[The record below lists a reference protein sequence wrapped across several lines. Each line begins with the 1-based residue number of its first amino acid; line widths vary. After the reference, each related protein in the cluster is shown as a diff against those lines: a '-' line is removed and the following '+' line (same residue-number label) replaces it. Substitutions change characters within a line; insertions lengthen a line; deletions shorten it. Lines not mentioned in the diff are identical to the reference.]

1 MKFAL
6 IVILSL
12 ALVQHSEAG
21 NKEELEVKE
30 IDREVLAEA
39 NNRRGVGSS
48 AIGFSMEKEKE
59 KKRKAAGLPPSRNPR
74 RPKTDKGS
82 KIGSSGIGFIMEK
95 AREKNA
101 AKSRSNSEIDANN
114 RALKSNKSYKMGVES
129 EKWSPKDMGS
139 KSGFYGRKKSGNP
152 DKMSAG
158 EKKIAGNSNGMKNGF
173 YGRKKSAN
181 NAKKFDENAK
191 KN

>member
-1 MKFAL
+1 MGHLVKRLSWIHSGFEIKMKFAL

-21 NKEELEVKE
+21 NKKESVEVKE
-30 IDREVLAEA
+30 VDREVLAEA

-48 AIGFSMEKEKE
+48 GIGFSMEKEKE

-74 RPKTDKGS
+74 RPNTDKGS
-82 KIGSSGIGFIMEK
+82 KIGSSVIGFLMEK

-101 AKSRSNSEIDANN
+101 AKNRSKIDANN
-114 RALKSNKSYKMGVES
+114 RALKSKKQYKIGVES

-139 KSGFYGRKKSGNP
+139 KSGF
-152 DKMSAG
+152 
-158 EKKIAGNSNGMKNGF
+158 NGMKNGF